1 MTPFLQPFSQLNGYP
16 FSTPDHQE
24 PKQPNAQSA
33 PTASPLSATTS
44 SPSLTPLP
52 QPRPA
57 SRRRRKDRMHPFSL
71 RRSDSA
77 VARTGS
83 HPVLPAPSG
92 GVLSA
97 QKKHFIKK
105 TKCFRGSTFLQAPNG
120 SSKHLT
126 RAVRPRLPTVLRSTS
141 QNFRLLHQGSFRMHF
156 KNLLVRLLSPADSR
170 SLETGA
176 DFLLFP
182 FSAFFLFFIVYATSP
197 NLSRF

>member
-1 MTPFLQPFSQLNGYP
+1 MPLSATVQPTERLSLSNTRLP
-16 FSTPDHQE
+16 RNKT
-24 PKQPNAQSA
+24 AA
-33 PTASPLSATTS
+33 RTASPLPATTS
-44 SPSLTPLP
+44 SPHSLTP
-52 QPRPA
+52 
-57 SRRRRKDRMHPFSL
+57 
-71 RRSDSA
+71 
-77 VARTGS
+77 
-83 HPVLPAPSG
+83 LPAPSG

-105 TKCFRGSTFLQAPNG
+105 TKCFRGSTFLQAPKG

-156 KNLLVRLLSPADSR
+156 KNLLVRLLSPADNR

>member
-1 MTPFLQPFSQLNGYP
+1 M
-16 FSTPDHQE
+16 
-24 PKQPNAQSA
+24 
-33 PTASPLSATTS
+33 PLSVTVQPTERLSHSNTRPPRNKTATRTTCTYS
-44 SPSLTPLP
+44 LPTPCHHIQPSLTPLP
-52 QPRPA
+52 RPRSA

-156 KNLLVRLLSPADSR
+156 KNLLVRLLSPADNR